1 MENIIYKEYGLY
13 KDVYP
18 NALRMSLDTDC
29 IIRFVVNS
37 ERVNRKT
44 LNRKGQERGEE
55 NMLLSSLKD

>member
-44 LNRKGQERGEE
+44 SNRKGQERGEE
-55 NMLLSSLKD
+55 NMLLSSLRD